1 MSIQSLILLLFIGLM
16 AGRVSSVWAVA
27 LIDESIRAGLRRC
40 VSCKQPFSSLRQ
52 LFLWYP
58 GIRCPSC
65 KASDRL
71 WPFWSAL
78 VISVMFAGFGW
89 LLLEQ
94 GCQSVAE
101 VQPSQPL
108 WQNRLPF
115 HLVFIFLLATATI
128 TDYLDYSIFDS
139 VVVRGALLAMIA
151 ATLSGE
157 LQLIHVWVDW
167 SYDNMPVSSP
177 HDPTV
182 TVPHFGPYLP
192 EWMKGHQHLHG
203 LIWSLSGAVA
213 GAGLMWIARIASRLI
228 LGIPAIGFGDVTLMA
243 MIGAFLG
250 WQPTLC
256 ALAIAPLVGLI
267 LGLGGRIFTG
277 RAFVAFGPYLC
288 IAAYLVLCTWGYL
301 WEGCRLRLVFSHWPT
316 IAGMVSG
323 AFAAFCILLVGL
335 RLFRETP
342 AAKLR

>member
-1 MSIQSLILLLFIGLM
+1 MTIQFLILLLIIGLI

-27 LIDESIRAGLRRC
+27 LIEDSIRSGLRRC
-40 VSCKQPFSSLRQ
+40 DSCNQSFSYARQ
-52 LFLWYP
+52 LLHWYP

-65 KASDRL
+65 KAPDRL
-71 WPFWSAL
+71 WPFWSTLA
-78 VISVMFAGFGW
+78 ISMAFASFGW
-89 LLLEQ
+89 LLLTQ
-94 GCQSVAE
+94 NCQTVVE
-101 VQPSQPL
+101 VQPSQSL
-108 WQNRLPF
+108 WLNRLPF
-115 HLVFIFLLATATI
+115 HLIFIFLLATATT
-128 TDYLDYSIFDS
+128 TDYLDYSIFES
-139 VVVRGALLAMIA
+139 VVVRGALFAIIT

-167 SYDNMPVSSP
+167 SYDNMPIPSP
-177 HDPTV
+177 QNPAV

-203 LIWSLSGAVA
+203 FVWSISGALM
-213 GAGLMWIARIASRLI
+213 GAGLMWMARNVSRLI

-256 ALAIAPLVGLI
+256 ALAIAPLVGLF
-267 LGLGGRIFTG
+267 LGLGGRILTG

-288 IAAYLVLCTWGYL
+288 IAAFLVLCSWGYL
-301 WEGCRLRLVFSHWPT
+301 WQGLRLRMVFSHWPT
-316 IAGMVSG
+316 IAGMVGG
-323 AFAAFCILLVGL
+323 AFAAFCLLLVGL
-335 RLFRETP
+335 RIFRETP

>member
-1 MSIQSLILLLFIGLM
+1 MSIQFLFLLLIIGLI

-27 LIDESIRAGLRRC
+27 LIEDSIRSGLRRC
-40 VSCKQPFSSLRQ
+40 DSCNQSFSYVRQ
-52 LFLWYP
+52 LLLWYP
-58 GIRCPSC
+58 GIRCTSC
-65 KASDRL
+65 RAPDRL
-71 WPFWSAL
+71 WPFWTT
-78 VISVMFAGFGW
+78 ISVSLAFAGFGW
-89 LLLEQ
+89 LLLTQ
-94 GCQSVAE
+94 NCQSVVE
-101 VQPSQPL
+101 VQPSQSL

-115 HLVFIFLLATATI
+115 HLVFIFLLATATT

-139 VVVRGALLAMIA
+139 VVIRGALFAIII

-167 SYDNMPVSSP
+167 SYDNMPIASP
-177 HDPTV
+177 QNPAI

-203 LIWSLSGAVA
+203 FVWSISGALM
-213 GAGLMWIARIASRLI
+213 GAGLMWMARVVSHLI

-256 ALAIAPLVGLI
+256 ALAIAPLVGLV
-267 LGLGGRIFTG
+267 LGLGGRILTG

-288 IAAYLVLCTWGYL
+288 IAAFLVLCTWGYL
-301 WEGCRLRLVFSHWPT
+301 WEGLRLRMVFSHWPT
-316 IAGMVSG
+316 IAGMVGG
-323 AFAAFCILLVGL
+323 AFAAFCLLLVGL
-335 RLFRETP
+335 RIFRETP

>member
-1 MSIQSLILLLFIGLM
+1 MSIQFLFLLLIIGLI

-27 LIDESIRAGLRRC
+27 LIEDSIRCGVRRC
-40 VSCKQPFSSLRQ
+40 DSCNQPFSYVRQ
-52 LFLWYP
+52 LLLWYP

-65 KASDRL
+65 KAPDRL
-71 WPFWSAL
+71 WPVWSMLA
-78 VISVMFAGFGW
+78 ISIAFSGFGW
-89 LLLEQ
+89 LLLTQ
-94 GCQSVAE
+94 SCQSVVE
-101 VQPSQPL
+101 VQPSQSL
-108 WQNRLPF
+108 WLNRLPF
-115 HLVFIFLLATATI
+115 HLIFIFLLATATT

-139 VVVRGALLAMIA
+139 VVVRGALFAIIT

-167 SYDNMPVSSP
+167 SYDNMPIPSP
-177 HDPTV
+177 QNPAV

-192 EWMKGHQHLHG
+192 DWMKGHQHLHG
-203 LIWSLSGAVA
+203 FVWSASGALM
-213 GAGLMWIARIASRLI
+213 GAGLMWMARIVSRLI

-256 ALAIAPLVGLI
+256 ALAIAPLAGLV
-267 LGLGGRIFTG
+267 LGLGGRILTG

-288 IAAYLVLCTWGYL
+288 IAALLVLCTWGYL
-301 WEGCRLRLVFSHWPT
+301 WEGLRLKMVFSHWPT
-316 IAGMVSG
+316 IAGMVGG
-323 AFAAFCILLVGL
+323 AFAAFCLLLVGL
-335 RLFRETP
+335 RIFRETP

>member
-1 MSIQSLILLLFIGLM
+1 L
-16 AGRVSSVWAVA
+16 A
-27 LIDESIRAGLRRC
+27 
-40 VSCKQPFSSLRQ
+40 
-52 LFLWYP
+52 
-58 GIRCPSC
+58 
-65 KASDRL
+65 
-71 WPFWSAL
+71 
-78 VISVMFAGFGW
+78 FAGFGW
-89 LLLEQ
+89 LLLTQNCQ
-94 GCQSVAE
+94 GVVE
-101 VQPSQPL
+101 VQPSQSL

-115 HLVFIFLLATATI
+115 HLIFIFLLATATT

-139 VVVRGALLAMIA
+139 VVVRGALFAIIT

-167 SYDNMPVSSP
+167 SYDNMPIPSP
-177 HDPTV
+177 QNPAV

-203 LIWSLSGAVA
+203 FVWSISGAVM
-213 GAGLMWIARIASRLI
+213 GAGLMWMARIVSRLI

-256 ALAIAPLVGLI
+256 VLAIAPLVGLV
-267 LGLGGRIFTG
+267 LGLGGRILTG

-288 IAAYLVLCTWGYL
+288 IAAFLVLCTWGYL
-301 WEGCRLRLVFSHWPT
+301 WEGLRLRMVFSHWPT
-316 IAGMVSG
+316 IAGMVGG
-323 AFAAFCILLVGL
+323 AFAAFCLLLVGL
-335 RLFRETP
+335 RIFRETP